1 MDIQVK
7 STDFQRF
14 LKRCHCNDL
23 IKDLFIQAD
32 DKGLVARFSTK
43 EKTLYGEVYLPNI
56 TMNSDGT
63 LKIPRV
69 KQLFSMVG
77 RVNSDI
83 IRLITRDS
91 EDGSHEFCIT
101 DGVGVGKIKSRMLQ
115 TDDATVVE
123 SYDSLPDGQMFDTA
137 NLHYVIPDI
146 HYENGCKV
154 DYSMLTELLKDSKA
168 FGYETYRFY
177 VKSAKK
183 GKDSKTYLMCS
194 IVNEHTQETFNR
206 TIAEGNFIGDAEK
219 IPECTVGGGFREIVT
234 SLIGTVDKS
243 SGEEQNTPVNVNM
256 YFHENSILL
265 TDGKTFYFNI
275 HTMEV

>member
-7 STDFQRF
+7 SDDLQRF

-23 IKDLFIQAD
+23 VKDLLIQAD
-32 DKGLVARFSTK
+32 EKGLVARFSTK

-56 TMNSDGT
+56 TCNESGT

-69 KQLFSMVG
+69 KQLFAMIG
-77 RVNSDI
+77 RVGSGV
-83 IRLITRDS
+83 IRIITRDS
-91 EDGSHEFCIT
+91 EDGHEFVMT
-101 DGVGVGKIKSRMLQ
+101 DGIGVGKIKTRMLQ

-154 DYSMLTELLKDSKA
+154 DYSMLMELLKDSKA
-168 FGYETYRFY
+168 FGYETYKFY
-177 VKSAKK
+177 TKTSKQNK
-183 GKDSKTYLMCS
+183 KTYLMCS

-206 TIAEGNFIGDAEK
+206 TVADGNFIGNADM
-219 IPECTVGGGFREIVT
+219 IPECIVGGGFREIVT
-234 SLIGTVDKS
+234 SLIGTVDKN
-243 SGEEQNTPVNVNM
+243 SGEEEHTPVSVNM
-256 YFHENSILL
+256 YFHENSILI

-275 HTMEV
+275 HTMES

>member
-7 STDFQRF
+7 SDDLQRF

-23 IKDLFIQAD
+23 VKDLLIQAD
-32 DKGLVARFSTK
+32 EKGLVARFSTK

-56 TMNSDGT
+56 TCNESGT

-69 KQLFSMVG
+69 KQLFAMIG
-77 RVNSDI
+77 RVGSGV
-83 IRLITRDS
+83 IRIITRDS
-91 EDGSHEFCIT
+91 EDGHEFVMT
-101 DGVGVGKIKSRMLQ
+101 DGIGVGKIKTRMLQ

-123 SYDSLPDGQMFDTA
+123 SYDSLPDGQMFDTE

-154 DYSMLTELLKDSKA
+154 DYSMLMELLKDSKA
-168 FGYETYRFY
+168 FGYETYKFY
-177 VKSAKK
+177 TKTSKQNK
-183 GKDSKTYLMCS
+183 KTYLMCS

-206 TIAEGNFIGDAEK
+206 TVADGNFIGNADM
-219 IPECTVGGGFREIVT
+219 IPECIVGGGFREIVT
-234 SLIGTVDKS
+234 SLIGTVDKN
-243 SGEEQNTPVNVNM
+243 SGEEEHTPVSVNM
-256 YFHENSILL
+256 YFHENSILI

-275 HTMEV
+275 HTMES